1 MIAPV
6 KQFQKDATRV
16 SHDEEH
22 RRRIHGAL
30 GKYYVARD
38 RQVGRYQDW
47 NAARQA
53 AGEIKWEAVNHL
65 DKYLTEFTDKLEARG
80 GKVFWANNSAEARE
94 YILGICR
101 EKKARCIVKSKAM
114 TAEEIH
120 LNPALEK
127 EGYEVVESDLGEYIV
142 QLRKEAP
149 YHFVFPAMHLSRGEI
164 KELFDKEV
172 GDVPSDSPEDLT
184 MVARRVMR
192 KKYCEADIGIS
203 GANFAI
209 AETGMISITENEGN
223 ARLTTALPK
232 VHIAVMGIEKVLP
245 RFEDLALFLPLL
257 GTAGAGQ
264 AMTCYNSMIGGPR
277 LAGEV
282 DGPEEFHVVLIDNHR
297 TRLLADPE
305 QRDALHCIRC
315 GACLNVCPIFKNVG
329 GHSYG
334 TTYQGP
340 IGSVITPHLRGLQDW
355 KHLSNASSL
364 CGACTSACPV
374 KIDIHHHLLQNRRN
388 AVTQKPR
395 WWEKIAFRIAG
406 YVFNHPQLF
415 AALGRFGK
423 LGQKLHPLVEGT
435 LLDPARAWTETRDTP
450 QMATVSFRDYMATRP
465 KSL

>member
-1 MIAPV
+1 
-6 KQFQKDATRV
+6 
-16 SHDEEH
+16 
-22 RRRIHGAL
+22 
-30 GKYYVARD
+30 
-38 RQVGRYQDW
+38 
-47 NAARQA
+47 
-53 AGEIKWEAVNHL
+53 
-65 DKYLTEFTDKLEARG
+65 
-80 GKVFWANNSAEARE
+80 
-94 YILGICR
+94 
-101 EKKARCIVKSKAM
+101 
-114 TAEEIH
+114 
-120 LNPALEK
+120 
-127 EGYEVVESDLGEYIV
+127 
-142 QLRKEAP
+142 
-149 YHFVFPAMHLSRGEI
+149 
-164 KELFDKEV
+164 
-172 GDVPSDSPEDLT
+172 

-192 KKYCEADIGIS
+192 QTYCRADVGIS

-277 LAGEV
+277 QPGEV
-282 DGPEEFHVVLIDNHR
+282 DGPEEMHMVLIDNHR

-374 KIDIHHHLLQNRRN
+374 KIDIHHHLLHNRRN

-395 WWEKIAFRIAG
+395 WWEKMAFRIVG
-406 YVFNHPQLF
+406 WVFNRPRLF
-415 AALGRFGK
+415 AALGRMGR
-423 LGQKLHPLVEGT
+423 LGQMFHPLVAGT
-435 LLDPARAWTETRDTP
+435 VFDPARAWTQTRDTP
-450 QMATVSFRDYMATRP
+450 QMAQTSFRDYMAMRP
-465 KSL
+465 KKA